1 MRPFGK
7 ENFMPMESIIQP
19 ELLPVSDSLRLRKYD
34 GVHDFALSWYQ
45 DPETV
50 WLVDGDRDIYTPEKL
65 NKMYTHQDTHGEL
78 YFIETLE
85 GSCWRP
91 VGDVCLS
98 PDDFAI
104 VIGEK
109 AYRARGVG
117 RAVVSA
123 LIERACSLGW
133 KQVRVGDVY
142 EFNAG
147 SRRMFTSLGFREESQ
162 TEKGHSYILS
172 L

>member
-1 MRPFGK
+1 MPI
-7 ENFMPMESIIQP
+7 ENIEQP
-19 ELLPVSDSLRLRKYD
+19 ELLPVTDALRLRKYD
-34 GVHDFALSWYQ
+34 GEHAFALPWYL

-50 WLVDGDRDIYTPEKL
+50 WLVDGDRDIYTPELL

-78 YFIETLE
+78 YFIEALE
-85 GSCWRP
+85 GGVWKP

-98 PDDFAI
+98 LDDFAI

-109 AYRARGVG
+109 AYRNRGVG
-117 RAVVSA
+117 RAAVSA
-123 LIERACSLGW
+123 LIERARGLGW
-133 KQVRVGDVY
+133 ERVRVSDIY
-142 EFNAG
+142 DFNAG
-147 SRRMFTSLGFREESQ
+147 SQRLFTSLGFQKEAK

>member
-1 MRPFGK
+1 
-7 ENFMPMESIIQP
+7 MPIDNIEQP
-19 ELLPVSDSLRLRKYD
+19 ELLPVTATLRLRKYD
-34 GVHDFALSWYQ
+34 GSHDFALTWYL

-50 WLVDGDRDIYTPEKL
+50 WLVDGDKDLYTPELL
-65 NKMYTHQDTHGEL
+65 NKMYVHQDTHGEL

-85 GSCWRP
+85 NDGWRP

-109 AYRARGVG
+109 SRRGKGIG

-123 LIERACSLGW
+123 LVDRARSLGW
-133 KQVRVGDVY
+133 KQVRVGDIY
-142 EFNAG
+142 DFNAG
-147 SRRMFTSLGFREESQ
+147 SRRMFTSLGFREEAK
-162 TEKGHSYILS
+162 TAKGRSYILI
-172 L
+172 LEKE

>member
-1 MRPFGK
+1 MPI
-7 ENFMPMESIIQP
+7 ENIVQP
-19 ELLPVSDSLRLRKYD
+19 ELLPAAAGLRLRKYG

-50 WLVDGDRDIYTPEKL
+50 WLVDGDRDVYTPEKL
-65 NKMYTHQDTHGEL
+65 NKMYAHQDTHGEL
-78 YFIETLE
+78 YFIEALE
-85 GSCWRP
+85 NGLWRP

-109 AYRARGVG
+109 TYRARGVG

-123 LIERACSLGW
+123 LIERARSLGW
-133 KQVRVGDVY
+133 KRVRVGDIY
-142 EFNAG
+142 DFNAG
-147 SRRMFTSLGFREESQ
+147 SRRLFASLGFREEAR
-162 TEKGHSYILS
+162 TEKGRSYILP